1 MGLFDLREKIFVQY
15 DADIVCFLFL
25 RSSEFWWSFL
35 CKVFHQKC
43 QTMLFGCGLYGSYL
57 VVLTPKPDAITVRLE
72 TPWQLPPL
80 SPRDDG
86 QQDRIH
92 LCKFHLRQ
100 LLEVLEK
107 NTNPLEGNLVV
118 SVSELLFLPLKPY
131 FWLKKH
137 KHQLVTA
144 SLPTYH
150 FKIAEDNSMF
160 FNAIHFIIIH
170 SIHLSSI
177 FVLIAHHPSSI
188 PCNST
193 LPTSNRLWGP

>member
-15 DADIVCFLFL
+15 DADIVCFLFF

-72 TPWQLPPL
+72 NSLTTTTLEPKGWRSTGSNPSMQ
-80 SPRDDG
+80 
-86 QQDRIH
+86 
-92 LCKFHLRQ
+92 FHLRQ

-150 FKIAEDNSMF
+150 I
-160 FNAIHFIIIH
+160 
-170 SIHLSSI
+170 
-177 FVLIAHHPSSI
+177 
-188 PCNST
+188 
-193 LPTSNRLWGP
+193 TSK